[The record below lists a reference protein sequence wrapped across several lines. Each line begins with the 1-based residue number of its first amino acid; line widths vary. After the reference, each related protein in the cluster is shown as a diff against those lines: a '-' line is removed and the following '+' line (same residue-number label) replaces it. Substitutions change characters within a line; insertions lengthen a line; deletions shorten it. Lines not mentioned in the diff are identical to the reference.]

1 MLANLNGRGLRG
13 TDSGNGDSFSKEEV
27 RFRDLSNESR
37 AAFSTELNP
46 HSALY
51 GLTAPKMRTKAGED
65 DASGPGEGVFRLGKK
80 RPDIRVRTPPPA
92 FLVSTVTEVHRD
104 EDIMS
109 RATSRYSD
117 VQSRPQSGDSSGLG
131 C

>member
-1 MLANLNGRGLRG
+1 MLANLNGRGFRG
-13 TDSGNGDSFSKEEV
+13 TDSGNIDSHAKDEV
-27 RFRDLSNESR
+27 RFRDLSSESR
-37 AAFSTELNP
+37 AVFSTESNP
-46 HSALY
+46 RSALY
-51 GLTAPKMRTKAGED
+51 GLTAPKMRPKAEED
-65 DASGPGEGVFRLGKK
+65 EGPGEGIFRLGKK
-80 RPDIRVRTPPPA
+80 RPDVRVKTPPPA

-117 VQSRPQSGDSSGLG
+117 VQSRPQSGDSSSLG